1 MYALWKRLLVLVRAG
16 KLFRHTALR
25 CANRQYVAEGAHMI
39 LPEINHTRLNRRI
52 SLQR

>member
-1 MYALWKRLLVLVRAG
+1 MYALWKRLLVLVMAG

-25 CANRQYVAEGAHMI
+25 CANRQYVVGGAHMI